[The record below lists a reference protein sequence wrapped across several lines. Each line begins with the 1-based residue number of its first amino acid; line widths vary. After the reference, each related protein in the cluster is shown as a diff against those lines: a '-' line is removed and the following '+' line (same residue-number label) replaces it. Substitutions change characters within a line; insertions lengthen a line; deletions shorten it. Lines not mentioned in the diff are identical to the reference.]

1 MGMLPKGAAPA
12 LIIYNYIF
20 NLLQAQ
26 TNVGNVMVNGRMVAT
41 PGKGSNDTAQLNSV
55 LTVGKSTWPAFG
67 ALPFVGLDPPRITL
81 LERYA
86 APRRDK
92 LALNTKLIA
101 IVDVSPLDDLV
112 LNLDAAWAAL
122 FPIMDDGEGNGIQPI
137 LRNDSILGGNAIE
150 TYFSDIIPGW
160 DKSPAGGAAYVAW
173 WTFQFTAVVTVQADP

>member
-1 MGMLPKGAAPA
+1 VGMLPKGAAPA

-26 TNVGNVMVNGRMVAT
+26 TNVGNRLVNGRMVAV
-41 PGKGSNDTAQLNSV
+41 PGAGDAVNPQLNSV

-67 ALPFVGLDPPRITL
+67 ALPFVGLDPPRVTL
-81 LERYA
+81 LERYS

-92 LALNTKLIA
+92 LALTTKLIA
-101 IVDVSPLDDLV
+101 IVDVAPINDLI

-122 FPIMDDGEGNGIQPI
+122 FPIMDDGEGNGVQPI

-173 WTFQFTAVVTVQADP
+173 WTFTFTAVVMAQADP